1 MPTAFESIPALAD
14 VFLYRGSRAEPDAAP
29 DLLLEVPHGAT
40 LAAHFDALATELR
53 GPFPDDLRSF
63 FFVNTDVGAPE
74 VADALARQV
83 EADEPDRTVLVVR
96 CLVPRT
102 FVDCNRVIEPDA
114 EPRASAAGEV
124 TPGLAPYA
132 RDAADRQLLLG
143 RYAAY
148 RDLVTRAMDVVCGG
162 GGDALM
168 LHSYA
173 PREVDVP
180 VDDRIVERLREAY
193 EPDRIDDWPL
203 RPEIDLIVRTPEGE
217 LLASEPRVARVRA
230 AFESDG
236 LEVAE
241 GRTYPLHPSTMAH
254 FFARRHPGRT
264 LCIEM
269 RRDLLVPAFTPFAE
283 MRGDPS
289 KAAWLGAALARAVS
303 CRRA

>member
-1 MPTAFESIPALAD
+1 MSRDPLASIPSVAQVSVHRGTAARAD
-14 VFLYRGSRAEPDAAP
+14 AVP
-29 DLLLEVPHGAT
+29 DLLVEIPHGAT
-40 LAAHFDALATELR
+40 RAADFDALAAELV

-74 VADALARQV
+74 VGEALAARV
-83 EADEPDRTVLVVR
+83 VTDDPSRAALVIR

-102 FVDCNRVIEPDA
+102 FVDCNRVIASDA
-114 EPRASAAGEV
+114 QPKASAAGEV

-132 RDAADRQLLLG
+132 RDEDDRRLLLA
-143 RYAAY
+143 RYAMY
-148 RDLVTRAMDVVCGG
+148 RDLVTRAIDTVCGA

-193 EPDRIDDWPL
+193 EPDRVETWPL

-217 LLASEPRVARVRA
+217 LLASEVLLERVRA
-230 AFESDG
+230 AFQADG

-254 FFARRHPGRT
+254 LFARRHPGRT
-264 LCIEM
+264 LCLEV
-269 RRDLLVPAFTPFAE
+269 RRDLLVEAFTPFDE
-283 MRGDPS
+283 MPGSSEKTARI
-289 KAAWLGAALARAVS
+289 AADLARAL
-303 CRRA
+303 RRA

>member
-1 MPTAFESIPALAD
+1 MANVPFDSLPFVAD
-14 VFLYRGSRAEPDAAP
+14 VSVHRGRAAAVDAVP
-29 DLLLEVPHGAT
+29 DLVIEIPHGAT
-40 LAAHFDALATELR
+40 RAVHFDDLASVLV

-74 VADALARQV
+74 VGEALARRIV
-83 EADEPDRTVLVVR
+83 RHEPERKVSVIR

-102 FVDCNRVIEPDA
+102 FVDCNRVIDA
-114 EPRASAAGEV
+114 GAKPQASAAGEV

-132 RDAADRQLLLG
+132 RDAADQRLLLD

-148 RDLVTRAMDVVCGG
+148 RELVTRAMDTVCGG
-162 GGDALM
+162 GGEALM

-193 EPDRIDDWPL
+193 EPERVGTWPQ
-203 RPEIDLIVRTPEGE
+203 RPPIDLIVRTPEGE
-217 LLASEPRVARVRA
+217 LLASESMLARIRD
-230 AFESDG
+230 AFVEAG

-254 FFARRHPGRT
+254 VYARRHRGRT
-264 LCIEM
+264 LCLEM

-283 MRGDPS
+283 MPGDPD
-289 KAAWLGAALARAVS
+289 KVTRMAGILARAL
-303 CRRA
+303 RH